1 MTLKLDRLLWLLVMQ
16 ILLILP
22 WGLSAEDQI
31 HIIKKGDTLYSLSKR
46 YGTTVDE
53 LKRLNNL
60 SDNNLSIG
68 QKLIVKKDVK
78 PSKPIVPVPVTKPA
92 TPEITESSSSPQI
105 SALPGSEINPSLSL
119 EKKIPADYYYTVK
132 AGDNLYRIAINHNIK
147 LEELLAWN
155 NFANSSIPIHPGDK
169 LVIKNPAELPETKI
183 VPEEVISEP
192 NPAVATVP
200 AKNDT
205 VLIERVYVVQKK
217 DTLYRI
223 ATNNGMTV
231 EELMQLNN
239 LTSPDLKVGQKLY
252 LSGKPRPEPLPSPT
266 AILTEEELMKREKIR
281 DDLIMPVEGKVISE
295 YGLRNGRPHKG
306 IDLGAKAGTPIYA
319 VLDGTVVYAGI
330 QGSYGNVIVIEH
342 PDFVMTVYAHNEKN
356 MVNVND
362 VVKQGQQIAT
372 VGATG
377 NAQGTHLHF
386 EYRLKGKAIN
396 PRKVLPLP

>member
-22 WGLSAEDQI
+22 LGLSAEDQI

-266 AILTEEELMKREKIR
+266 AILTEEELMKRDKIR

-342 PDFVMTVYAHNEKN
+342 PDFVM
-356 MVNVND
+356 
-362 VVKQGQQIAT
+362 
-372 VGATG
+372 
-377 NAQGTHLHF
+377 
-386 EYRLKGKAIN
+386 
-396 PRKVLPLP
+396 

>member
-1 MTLKLDRLLWLLVMQ
+1 MTLKLDRLLWLVIMQ
-16 ILLILP
+16 IMLILP
-22 WGLSAEDQI
+22 LGLSAEDQI

-68 QKLIVKKDVK
+68 QKLIVKKDTEQIK
-78 PSKPIVPVPVTKPA
+78 PVAPAPVTKPV
-92 TPEITESSSSPQI
+92 TPEISGGTSSPQI
-105 SALPGSEINPSLSL
+105 SSLPGAETNPSLSPA
-119 EKKIPADYYYTVK
+119 KKIPADYYYTVK
-132 AGDNLYRIAINHNIK
+132 AGDNLYRIAVNHNIT
-147 LEELLAWN
+147 LGELLAWN
-155 NFANSSIPIHPGDK
+155 NLANSSIPIHPGDK

-183 VPEEVISEP
+183 VPEEIITESNPVIS
-192 NPAVATVP
+192 TVP
-200 AKNDT
+200 AKKDT

-239 LTSPDLKVGQKLY
+239 LTSPDIKVGQKLY
-252 LSGKPRPEPLPSPT
+252 LSGKPRPEITIPPEV
-266 AILTEEELMKREKIR
+266 LTEEEIMKREKIR
-281 DDLIMPVEGKVISE
+281 TDLIMPVEGKVISE

-319 VLDGTVVYAGI
+319 VLDGTVVYSGV

-356 MVNVND
+356 LVNVND
-362 VVKQGQQIAT
+362 VVKQGQQIGT
-372 VGATG
+372 VGSTG

>member
-266 AILTEEELMKREKIR
+266 AILTEEELMKRDKIR

>member
-22 WGLSAEDQI
+22 LGLSAEDQI

-266 AILTEEELMKREKIR
+266 
-281 DDLIMPVEGKVISE
+281 
-295 YGLRNGRPHKG
+295 
-306 IDLGAKAGTPIYA
+306 
-319 VLDGTVVYAGI
+319 
-330 QGSYGNVIVIEH
+330 
-342 PDFVMTVYAHNEKN
+342 
-356 MVNVND
+356 
-362 VVKQGQQIAT
+362 
-372 VGATG
+372 
-377 NAQGTHLHF
+377 
-386 EYRLKGKAIN
+386 
-396 PRKVLPLP
+396 

>member
-22 WGLSAEDQI
+22 LGLSAEDQI

-266 AILTEEELMKREKIR
+266 AILTEEELMKRDKIR

>member
-22 WGLSAEDQI
+22 LGLSAEDQI

-105 SALPGSEINPSLSL
+105 SALPVSEINPSLSL

-252 LSGKPRPEPLPSPT
+252 LPGKPRPEPLPSPT
-266 AILTEEELMKREKIR
+266 AILTEEELMKRDKIR

>member
-22 WGLSAEDQI
+22 LGLSAEDQI

-266 AILTEEELMKREKIR
+266 AILTEEELMKRDKIR

-319 VLDGTVVYAGI
+319 VLDGTVVYSGV

>member
-1 MTLKLDRLLWLLVMQ
+1 MTLKLDRLLWLVIMQ
-16 ILLILP
+16 IMLILP
-22 WGLSAEDQI
+22 LGLSAEDQI

-266 AILTEEELMKREKIR
+266 AILTEEELMKRDKIR

-356 MVNVND
+356 LVNVND
-362 VVKQGQQIAT
+362 VVKQGQQIGT
-372 VGATG
+372 VGSTG